1 MGMADYKSDKISNML
16 KSPYISVQKSEL
28 HAIFMVLLDY
38 PKSLNIITDSLYAK
52 RVILYIQ
59 IAEFVPDNS
68 ELTLLFI
75 QLQMDIRSRNHP
87 LYITHIPS
95 HTGLLGPL
103 VQGHD
108 ETDQLLIGNVLL
120 IMHFMKKNII
130 LIGEV

>member
-1 MGMADYKSDKISNML
+1 MAGYKSGKIS
-16 KSPYISVQKSEL
+16 KVIKRPYTAVQTSEL
-28 HAIFMVLLDY
+28 YASLMVWLDY
-38 PKSLNIITDSLYAK
+38 PEPLNINTDSLYAE
-52 RVILYIQ
+52 RVVLHTETAGFIS
-59 IAEFVPDNS
+59 DNS

>member
-68 ELTLLFI
+68 ELTSLCI
-75 QLQMDIRSRNHP
+75 QLQQAMRSGNYP
-87 LYITHIPS
+87 LPISHLPS
-95 HTGLLGPL
+95 HTGLPGPSA
-103 VQGHD
+103 QGN
-108 ETDQLLIGNVLL
+108 EENDQLLTGNVL
-120 IMHFMKKNII
+120 
-130 LIGEV
+130 